1 MHRDRIQ
8 SPFRSRIIK
17 LAALVAIPF
26 AAGGCGD
33 ASAAKPD
40 PAAPA
45 QNPSDGQAAP
55 LAETFDLGEIVLA
68 QLRPLENSTL
78 HVRFLPQAVA
88 SAGSA
93 ERLAAELTRHRHQ
106 AREQVIIAARTAET
120 WEFDEPD
127 LHKLR
132 RRIVLGLNRWLD
144 APLVE
149 DVVLTEFRCRV
160 D

>member
-1 MHRDRIQ
+1 MRG
-8 SPFRSRIIK
+8 PAGK
-17 LAALVAIPF
+17 LVALVAIPL
-26 AAGGCGD
+26 AAGGCSD
-33 ASAAKPD
+33 ASAAKSD
-40 PAAPA
+40 P
-45 QNPSDGQAAP
+45 PSQVQSTSGGPAAP
-55 LAETFDLGEIVLA
+55 LAETVELGEIVLA

-78 HVRFLPQAVA
+78 YVRFQPQAVA
-88 SAGSA
+88 SAGNT
-93 ERLAAELTRHRHQ
+93 ERLATELTRRRHQ
-106 AREQVIIAARTAET
+106 AREQVIIAARTADT

-149 DVVLTEFRCRV
+149 DVVLTEFRCRM